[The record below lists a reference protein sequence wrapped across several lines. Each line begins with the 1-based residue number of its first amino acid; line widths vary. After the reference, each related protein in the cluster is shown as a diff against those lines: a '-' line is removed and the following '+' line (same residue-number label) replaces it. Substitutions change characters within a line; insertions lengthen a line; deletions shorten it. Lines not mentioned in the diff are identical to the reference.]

1 MYSRINYAVVGFFVT
16 LFSILA
22 IGFAFW
28 LAKYGFEKSYRYYYV
43 YFSESVDGLSLD
55 SSVKLMGV
63 DVGKVDKIEIDP
75 NNIEQI
81 RVLIR
86 LNNNIKIVQGM
97 YATLKL
103 QGITG
108 LSFIEIEG
116 GKKGASELIA
126 TNGKIPVIPSKESL
140 SSKLSEVAPE
150 LLDRLQNISNQLEK
164 LFSNRNIKE
173 FNSILANTNEATKR
187 AIELED
193 NIISLSGDFNKTLAN
208 LNKKLDIVESETTKL
223 TKSLNSK
230 LPTLLDNFN
239 ATTKEINR
247 LTKELNQRLKR
258 GDYDI
263 KSMVRPIQAD
273 ISELTYSYKELAGYL
288 KNLSQNPS
296 SVIFGASEPPRGP
309 GE

>member
-1 MYSRINYAVVGFFVT
+1 MYSRINYTVVGFFVVI
-16 LFSILA
+16 FSILA

-28 LAKYGFEKSYRYYYV
+28 LAKYGFKKSYRYYYI

-75 NNIEQI
+75 NNFKRI

-86 LNNNIKIVQGM
+86 LNRDVKIVQGM

-103 QGITG
+103 QGITW

-116 GKKGASELIA
+116 GKEGAGELIA

-140 SSKLSEVAPE
+140 TSQLSDDAPKLLNKV
-150 LLDRLQNISNQLEK
+150 QNILTQMEK
-164 LFSNRNIKE
+164 IFSNKNIKE
-173 FNSILANTNEATKR
+173 LNGILANSNKITKR
-187 AIELED
+187 AIVLED
-193 NIISLSGDFNKTLAN
+193 DIISLSRDFNKTLAN
-208 LNKKLDIVESETTKL
+208 LNKKLDTLESETIKL

-239 ATTKEINR
+239 ATTKEVDK
-247 LTKELNQRLKR
+247 LTKELNHRLNR

-263 KSMVRPIQAD
+263 RGIVRPIQAD

-296 SVIFGASEPPRGP
+296 SVIFGAPKPPRGP